1 MTLAGYSLIT
11 MSEKLEKLKNV
22 ITALITPFKE
32 DFSLDE
38 EKYREFIRF
47 QVNNGANILTMGT
60 TGEAATLSHEEHIE
74 AVKIS
79 VDEARKTGKD
89 PFVLAGTGSNSTK
102 EAISLTTRAEE
113 AGADGALIVVPYYN
127 KPVQHSLI
135 EHYNTIAEQV
145 KIPIIVYNVPG
156 RTVRNINPETVATI
170 AKKNDNVVGIKCA
183 SGNIDQITKIFKLC
197 PDDFIVLSGDDSL
210 TFHIMAL
217 GGKGV
222 ISVASNIIPFKMV
235 EFYEMMEKDLW
246 NNAREQQLLYYD
258 LFKVLFVETNP
269 GPVKFAA
276 ELLGLMNK
284 RMRLPLT
291 PPLKENEEKIKKVL
305 ENLQLL

>member
-1 MTLAGYSLIT
+1 MLFRS
-11 MSEKLEKLKNV
+11 
-22 ITALITPFKE
+22 PH
-32 DFSLDE
+32 
-38 EKYREFIRF
+38 
-47 QVNNGANILTMGT
+47 NI
-60 TGEAATLSHEEHIE
+60 I
-74 AVKIS
+74 I
-79 VDEARKTGKD
+79 
-89 PFVLAGTGSNSTK
+89 
-102 EAISLTTRAEE
+102 
-113 AGADGALIVVPYYN
+113 PYYN

-170 AKKNDNVVGIKCA
+170 AKKNDNIVGIKCA

-197 PDDFIVLSGDDSL
+197 PDDFIILSGDDSL

-222 ISVASNIIPFKMV
+222 ISVASNMIPFKMV
-235 EFYEMMEKDLW
+235 EFCETMERELW

-276 ELLGLMNK
+276 ELLGLMK
-284 RMRLPLT
+284 KSMRLPLT
-291 PPLKENEEKIKKVL
+291 PPLEINQKKIKDVL
-305 ENLQLL
+305 ESLGLI